1 MSTVLYPSSRIASG
15 SRPSGE
21 PLPNA
26 IPKPNPF
33 YRRCRHARQA
43 RRRSRPARAGRPVRD
58 PARALVPV
66 GPLGPRFSG
75 STLALTSAG
84 VLCAF
89 AGTAAF
95 ALNLVLGGRIRF
107 VESLFGGLDRMYRVH
122 RQNGQI
128 AFLLLAAHAFLVF
141 AGRVTI
147 SVSSGFDLVTLRAG
161 QGRPSPGSSR

>member
-1 MSTVLYPSSRIASG
+1 MKLPAIRGPLVLVV
-15 SRPSGE
+15 
-21 PLPNA
+21 LCA
-26 IPKPNPF
+26 IPLVLW
-33 YRRCRHARQA
+33 ARI
-43 RRRSRPARAGRPVRD
+43 
-58 PARALVPV
+58 

-95 ALNLVLGGRIRF
+95 ALNLVLGARLRF

-161 QGRPSPGSSR
+161 KVAFAGLVVYGETLGADVGWPGGPMVLSGEA